1 MPGALEVLVVPVLP
15 GGVGRVELLGGVG
28 RVELLGGVGR
38 VELLGGVGRVEL
50 LGGVGRV
57 ELLGGVGR
65 EELVPCTS
73 SVIPG
78 QASASVCRRKERGE
92 ERRGGERRGRYGCV
106 DANSCQRY
114 KLIERGH

>member
-1 MPGALEVLVVPVLP
+1 MVPVLP
-15 GGVGRVELLGGVG
+15 GGVGRAELLGGVGRAELLGGVGREELLGGVG

-38 VELLGGVGRVEL
+38 V
-50 LGGVGRV
+50 
-57 ELLGGVGR
+57 
-65 EELVPCTS
+65 ELVPCTS

-78 QASASVCRRKERGE
+78 QASASVCRRKE
-92 ERRGGERRGRYGCV
+92 RGGERRGRYGCV